1 VLVLQPGDLV
11 AHGDK
16 VLGQPLEAPVIIHIL
31 LDLGGL
37 VLGDALGKLLAV
49 EETLEDKIGAA
60 SGGGAGWVR
69 FEELFAQRAAAEPVN
84 GLHLLDEGLPFLEER
99 IEIRLHGDTVSV

>member
-1 VLVLQPGDLV
+1 MQPRDLI

-16 VLGQPLEAPVIIHIL
+16 VLGQFLEAAVVFHIL
-31 LDLGGL
+31 FDLGGL

-49 EETLEDKIGAA
+49 EETLENTIGAA
-60 SGGGAGWVR
+60 RGGWAGRVR
-69 FEELFAQRAAAEPVN
+69 FEELLAQGATAEPVN

-99 IEIRLHGDTVSV
+99 IEIQLHGDNVSV

>member
-1 VLVLQPGDLV
+1 LVLQPSDLV

-16 VLGQPLEAPVIIHIL
+16 VLGQPLETSVIFHIL
-31 LDLGGL
+31 FDLDGL

-49 EETLEDKIGAA
+49 EETLEKVIGAA
-60 SGGGAGWVR
+60 GRGLAGRVR
-69 FEELFAQRAAAEPVN
+69 FEELLAQGAAAETVN

-99 IEIRLHGDTVSV
+99 IEIQFHGSNVSV

>member
-1 VLVLQPGDLV
+1 LILQPGDLV

-16 VLGQPLEAPVIIHIL
+16 VLGQPLEASVIFHIL
-31 LDLGGL
+31 FDLGRL

-60 SGGGAGWVR
+60 GGGLAGRVG

-99 IEIRLHGDTVSV
+99 IEIRFHGDIVSV

>member
-1 VLVLQPGDLV
+1 MQPSDLV

-16 VLGQPLEAPVIIHIL
+16 VLGQPLEASVIFHIL
-31 LDLGGL
+31 FDLGGL
-37 VLGDALGKLLAV
+37 VLGDALGKLLPV

-60 SGGGAGWVR
+60 EGGLAGRVR

-99 IEIRLHGDTVSV
+99 IEIRFHGNTVSV